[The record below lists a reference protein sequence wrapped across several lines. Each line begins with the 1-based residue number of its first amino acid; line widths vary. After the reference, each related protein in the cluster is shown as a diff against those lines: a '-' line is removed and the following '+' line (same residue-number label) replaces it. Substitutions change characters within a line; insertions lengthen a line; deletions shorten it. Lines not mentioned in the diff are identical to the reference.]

1 MTLLLLALACSAE
14 APPPAPAPAAAPPP
28 PAAEPPPPAPA
39 PQPAAGQP
47 WAIDTAA
54 TTVTASA
61 HKVIGGHDLGF
72 PGATGTAFVNGEALT
87 GVDVAVSMS
96 GLVADPEKLR
106 THLLTADFFDAA
118 QFPEAKFHSTQVTG
132 AAPAYTVT
140 GTFSLHGAEKEVT
153 FPVTGSVAAGVFTGT
168 AEIVL
173 DRKDFGLVYPGKP
186 DNLIQDNVE
195 LHVKL
200 VAKAS

>member
-1 MTLLLLALACSAE
+1 MTLLLLALACSSE
-14 APPPAPAPAAAPPP
+14 APPPAAAPPS
-28 PAAEPPPPAPA
+28 PAAEPPPPAPAPA

-47 WAIDTAA
+47 WAIDSAA

-72 PGATGTAFVNGEALT
+72 SGATGVAMVNGEALT
-87 GVDVAVSMS
+87 GVEVAVPMS

-140 GTFSLHGAEKEVT
+140 GTFVLHGAEKEVT

-200 VAKAS
+200 VAKAP

>member
-1 MTLLLLALACSAE
+1 MTLLLLALACSSE
-14 APPPAPAPAAAPPP
+14 APPPAAAPPP

-39 PQPAAGQP
+39 PAPQPAAGQP
-47 WAIDTAA
+47 WAIDSAA
-54 TTVTASA
+54 STITASA
-61 HKVIGGHDLGF
+61 HKVIGGHELGF
-72 PGATGTAFVNGEALT
+72 PGATGAALVNGEALT

-140 GTFSLHGAEKEVT
+140 GTLALHGAEKEVT

-168 AEIVL
+168 AELVL

-200 VAKAS
+200 VAKAP